1 MNEQNEQLEEQI
13 REQIKIKKFKHKF
26 LTRKVFIYQISS
38 DKNNSRFL
46 IASINTKEDLQ
57 RWLTKHKIHKQIATL
72 EVTAPLIYW
81 YTNKSDKLMK
91 KIIENELGVSVDYIN
106 VLCKIDR

>member
-1 MNEQNEQLEEQI
+1 MNKQLEEQTKT
-13 REQIKIKKFKHKF
+13 QIKIKKFKHKF
-26 LTRKVFIYQISS
+26 LTRKVFIYKAS
-38 DKNNSRFL
+38 DYEDGFL

-57 RWLTKHKIHKQIATL
+57 RWLTRHKIHKQIATV
-72 EVTAPLIYW
+72 EVTAPLVYW